1 MSNTQLQDWIQDYI
15 LGADKA
21 KTTADG
27 RFAVDGERI
36 YKKDHGVI

>member
-1 MSNTQLQDWIQDYI
+1 MTESKTTFNI

-27 RFAVDGERI
+27 RFAVDGERTS
-36 YKKDHGVI
+36 KKDH